1 MWEWFKSASC
11 IATEIHK
18 KKKRAAEMCCQ
29 HFSVDMWL
37 IVYVSWQRMTPF
49 PPWEKCNYNNLVE
62 SLHDLQVKM
71 VQNRKTRTPAPCQ
84 ENFHR
89 QLSSQLRVCHV
100 LISGS
105 ALPLRIVVSCG
116 LNASL
121 VYMWQEIESITHSS
135 SQNWPAVH
143 QNIISMPLV
152 VSLI

>member
-143 QNIISMPLV
+143 QNIISMPPV